1 MKGFEVTEIVKEIKF
16 EGDCDK
22 FESKKVSREEFLLPM

>member
-16 EGDCDK
+16 EGDWDK
-22 FESKKVSREEFLLPM
+22 LESKKSFQRK